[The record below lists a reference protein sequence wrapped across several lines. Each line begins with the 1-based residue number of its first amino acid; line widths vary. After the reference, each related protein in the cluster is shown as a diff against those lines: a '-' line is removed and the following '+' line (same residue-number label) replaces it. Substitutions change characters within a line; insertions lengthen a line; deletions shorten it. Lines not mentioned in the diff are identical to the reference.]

1 MNEIEAIEYIHSVN
15 WQRERPC
22 LDRIKSLC
30 ASIGDPQNDLRF
42 IHVAGTNGKGSF
54 CSMLESVLR
63 MSGMRV
69 GLFTSPFILRF
80 NERIKVNGEDITS
93 DELVDIVEYIRP
105 HADAMNG
112 KCTEFELITAI
123 GFEYFKRKGCDIVIL
138 ECGMGGRLDPTNII
152 DSAVMSVITGISLDH
167 TAFLGDTTEKIAREK
182 AGIIKHGVPV
192 LWCGQDAD
200 AYRVISE
207 RAKEMQS
214 DMYVADKSV
223 RVTGSSLDGT
233 TFDCGA
239 YHDMHIQLL
248 GSYQPYNARNV
259 ICACEILNSI
269 GYKVSSDDIY
279 NGLSRARWLARF
291 EIICK
296 SPLFI
301 FDGGHNPEGICAAIE
316 SAKMYFGGK
325 RLCVITGVMA
335 DKDHAYMA
343 EKISEIADT
352 VYTVSPNNPRALDSE
367 KYAEEFRRFGIHA
380 ESFESLSLAVST
392 AKDHAKE
399 GGCATLVLGSL
410 YMYGEV
416 ISELEREM

>member
-15 WQRERPC
+15 WQRERPS
-22 LDRIKSLC
+22 LDRIRSLC
-30 ASIGDPQNDLRF
+30 ASIGDPQNELRF

-80 NERIKVNGEDITS
+80 NERMKVNGEDITS

-105 HADAMNG
+105 YADAMNG
-112 KCTEFELITAI
+112 RCTEFELITAI
-123 GFEYFKRKGCDIVIL
+123 GFEYFRRKGCDIVIL

-152 DSAVMSVITGISLDH
+152 DSAVMSVITGIALDH

-182 AGIIKHGVPV
+182 AGIIKRGVPV

-200 AYRVISE
+200 AYRVISK
-207 RAKEMQS
+207 RASEMQS
-214 DMYVADKSV
+214 VMYVADKSV
-223 RVTGSSLDGT
+223 SVKENSLDGT
-233 TFDCGA
+233 RFDCGE
-239 YHDMHIQLL
+239 YRDLYIKLL

-259 ICACEILNSI
+259 ICACEILNGL
-269 GYKVSSDDIY
+269 GYNISSDDIY
-279 NGLSRARWLARF
+279 GGLSRAHWLARF

-296 SPLFI
+296 DPLFI
-301 FDGGHNPEGICAAIE
+301 FDGGHNPEGVCAAIE
-316 SAKMYFGGK
+316 SAKMYFGDR

-335 DKDHAYMA
+335 DKDHKYMA
-343 EKISEIADT
+343 GKISEIADT
-352 VYTVSPNNPRALDSE
+352 VYTVSPDNPRALDCK
-367 KYAEEFRRFGIHA
+367 KYASEFDELGVHA
-380 ESFESLSLAVST
+380 ESFESLPLAISA
-392 AKDHAKE
+392 AKEHAKAK
-399 GGCATLVLGSL
+399 GCATLVLGSL

-416 ISELEREM
+416 INEI